1 MVDVRTYGGW
11 RRPVSYG
18 FLNLT
23 LTQSLGSLVGVGI
36 VFLLG
41 LNKGMLWACGGA
53 ILLVGW
59 GWVITTKDKHQVN
72 LIDRAEEK
80 IVFGLNKAKGNTVFR
95 GGALAPTKK
104 TSQRLVLPGI
114 LSDCKVSEYVDSW
127 NRSFALIEHASG
139 TGAVVMRLT
148 PAGSNLV
155 DQETVDNQVAYWGQW
170 LGDLSNESGIAGA
183 SITVETLPDLGG
195 RLYSEVTSRRAANCP
210 QVAGKVIEGVL
221 DESTGSN
228 QVRVWVT
235 LTFSLAALGGRK
247 NKEIAGREI
256 ASRLPGLTQG
266 LVAAGG
272 GATHLVTVNEL
283 ARLVRSAYDP
293 DSEELFDQA
302 LAAGQTINLD
312 WSQSGPVFAQAEF
325 SSYRHDGAV
334 SRVWTMTCPPRGAVQ
349 SAVLSRLLEPN
360 RDVQRKRVTILYQ
373 PMDAAKAPS
382 VVERDL
388 NHARANAA
396 GARPSARSISELAAA
411 SEVAS
416 EEASGAGLVD
426 FAMIITA
433 TTTPDHLEDTSVTV
447 NALSA
452 ASRLLIRPAYGAQDS
467 GFALGLPL
475 GLHPANASVKAM
487 P

>member
-114 LSDCKVSEYVDSW
+114 LSACKVSEYVDSW

-155 DQETVDNQVAYWGQW
+155 DQATVDNQVAYWGQW

-312 WSQSGPVFAQAEF
+312 WDQSGPVFAQADF

-396 GARPSARSISELAAA
+396 GARPSARSINELAAA

>member
-1 MVDVRTYGGW
+1 MDVRTYGGW

-23 LTQSLGSLVGVGI
+23 LGQSLWALTGVGI
-36 VFLLG
+36 VFILG
-41 LNKGMLWACGGA
+41 LNRGITWAAGGA
-53 ILLVGW
+53 ILLAAW

-114 LSDCKVSEYVDSW
+114 LSGCKVSEYVDSW
-127 NRSFALIEHASG
+127 NRSFALVEHPNNTA
-139 TGAVVMRLT
+139 AVVIRLT

-155 DQETVDNQVAYWGQW
+155 DQETVDIQVAYWGQW
-170 LGDLSNESGIAGA
+170 IGDLSNESGITGA
-183 SITVETLPDLGG
+183 SITIESLPDPGG
-195 RLYSEVTSRRAANCP
+195 RLNREVTSRRAANCP
-210 QVAGKVIEGVL
+210 QVAGEVIEGVL

>member
-1 MVDVRTYGGW
+1 MDVRTYGGW

-23 LTQSLGSLVGVGI
+23 LGQSLWALTGVGI
-36 VFLLG
+36 VFILG
-41 LNKGMLWACGGA
+41 LNRGITWAAGGA
-53 ILLVGW
+53 ILLAAW

-104 TSQRLVLPGI
+104 ASQRLVLPGI
-114 LSDCKVSEYVDSW
+114 LSGCKVSEYVDSW
-127 NRSFALIEHASG
+127 NRSFALVEHPNNTA
-139 TGAVVMRLT
+139 AVVIRLT

-155 DQETVDNQVAYWGQW
+155 DQETVDIQVAYWGQW
-170 LGDLSNESGIAGA
+170 IGDLANESGVTGA
-183 SITVETLPDLGG
+183 SITIESLPDLGG
-195 RLYSEVTSRRAANCP
+195 RLNREVTSRRAANCP
-210 QVAGKVIEGVL
+210 QVAGEVIEGVL

-312 WSQSGPVFAQAEF
+312 WDQSGPVFAQADF

-396 GARPSARSISELAAA
+396 GARPSARSINELAAA

>member
-1 MVDVRTYGGW
+1 VVDVRTYGGW

-235 LTFSLAALGGRK
+235 LTFNLAALGGRK

-312 WSQSGPVFAQAEF
+312 WSQSGPVFAQADF

-396 GARPSARSISELAAA
+396 GARPSARSINELAAA

>member
-1 MVDVRTYGGW
+1 MDVRTYGGW

-23 LTQSLGSLVGVGI
+23 LGQSLWALTGVGI
-36 VFLLG
+36 VFILG
-41 LNKGMLWACGGA
+41 LNRGITWAAGGA
-53 ILLVGW
+53 ILLAAW

-104 TSQRLVLPGI
+104 ASQRLVLPGI
-114 LSDCKVSEYVDSW
+114 LSGCKVSEYVDSW
-127 NRSFALIEHASG
+127 NRSFALVEHPNNTA
-139 TGAVVMRLT
+139 AVVIRLT

-155 DQETVDNQVAYWGQW
+155 DQETVDIQVAYWGQW
-170 LGDLSNESGIAGA
+170 IGDLSNESGITGA
-183 SITVETLPDLGG
+183 SITIESLPDPDG
-195 RLYSEVTSRRAANCP
+195 RLNREVTSRRAANCP
-210 QVAGKVIEGVL
+210 QVAGEVIEGVL

-235 LTFSLAALGGRK
+235 LTFNLAALGGRK

-312 WSQSGPVFAQAEF
+312 WPQSGPVFAQADF

-396 GARPSARSISELAAA
+396 GARPSARSINELAAA

-475 GLHPANASVKAM
+475 GLHPVNASVKAR

>member
-1 MVDVRTYGGW
+1 MDVRTYGGW

-114 LSDCKVSEYVDSW
+114 LSACKVSEYVDSW

-155 DQETVDNQVAYWGQW
+155 DQATVDNQVAYWGQW

-235 LTFSLAALGGRK
+235 ITFNLAALGGRK

-312 WSQSGPVFAQAEF
+312 WDQSGPVFAQADF

-396 GARPSARSISELAAA
+396 GARPSARSINELAAA

>member
-1 MVDVRTYGGW
+1 MDVRTYGGW

-235 LTFSLAALGGRK
+235 LTFNLAALGGRK

-312 WSQSGPVFAQAEF
+312 WSQSGPVFAQADF

-373 PMDAAKAPS
+373 PMDAAIAPS

-396 GARPSARSISELAAA
+396 GARPSARSINELAAA

>member
-1 MVDVRTYGGW
+1 MDVRTYGGW

-23 LTQSLGSLVGVGI
+23 LTQSLGALVGVGI
-36 VFLLG
+36 VFILG
-41 LNKGMLWACGGA
+41 LNRGITWAAGGA
-53 ILLVGW
+53 ILLAAW

-80 IVFGLNKAKGNTVFR
+80 IVFGINKAKGNTVFR

-114 LSDCKVSEYVDSW
+114 LSGCKVSEYVDSW
-127 NRSFALIEHASG
+127 NRSFALVEHPNNTA
-139 TGAVVMRLT
+139 AVVIRLT

-155 DQETVDNQVAYWGQW
+155 DQETVDIQVAYWGQW
-170 LGDLSNESGIAGA
+170 IGDLSNESGITGA
-183 SITVETLPDLGG
+183 SITIESLPDLGG
-195 RLYSEVTSRRAANCP
+195 RLNREVTSRRAANCP
-210 QVAGKVIEGVL
+210 QVAGEVIEGVL

-302 LAAGQTINLD
+302 LAAGQTINLE
-312 WSQSGPVFAQAEF
+312 WGQSGPVFAQADF

-396 GARPSARSISELAAA
+396 GARPSARSINELAAA

-475 GLHPANASVKAM
+475 GLHPVNASVKAM

>member
-1 MVDVRTYGGW
+1 MDVRTYGGW

-114 LSDCKVSEYVDSW
+114 LSACKVSEYVDSW

-155 DQETVDNQVAYWGQW
+155 DQATVDNQVAYWGQW

-235 LTFSLAALGGRK
+235 LTFNLAALGGRK

-312 WSQSGPVFAQAEF
+312 WDQSGPVFAQADF

-396 GARPSARSISELAAA
+396 GARPSARSINELAAA

-475 GLHPANASVKAM
+475 GLHPANASVKAR

>member
-1 MVDVRTYGGW
+1 MDVRTYGGW

-23 LTQSLGSLVGVGI
+23 LGQSLWALTGVGI
-36 VFLLG
+36 VFILG
-41 LNKGMLWACGGA
+41 LNRGITWAAGGA
-53 ILLVGW
+53 ILLAAW

-114 LSDCKVSEYVDSW
+114 LSGCKVSEYVDSW
-127 NRSFALIEHASG
+127 NRSFALVEHPNNTA
-139 TGAVVMRLT
+139 AVVIRLT

-155 DQETVDNQVAYWGQW
+155 DQETVDIQVAYWGQW
-170 LGDLSNESGIAGA
+170 IGDLSNESGITGA
-183 SITVETLPDLGG
+183 SITIESLPDLGG
-195 RLYSEVTSRRAANCP
+195 RLQREVTSRRADNCP
-210 QVAGKVIEGVL
+210 RVAGEVIEGVL

-312 WSQSGPVFAQAEF
+312 WDQSGPVFAQADF

>member
-1 MVDVRTYGGW
+1 MDVRTYGGW

-23 LTQSLGSLVGVGI
+23 LGQSLWALAGVGI
-36 VFLLG
+36 VFILG
-41 LNKGMLWACGGA
+41 LNRGITWAAGGA
-53 ILLVGW
+53 ILLAAW

-114 LSDCKVSEYVDSW
+114 LSGCKVSEYVDSW
-127 NRSFALIEHASG
+127 NRSFALVEHPNNTA
-139 TGAVVMRLT
+139 AVVIRLT
-148 PAGSNLV
+148 PSGSNLV
-155 DQETVDNQVAYWGQW
+155 DQETVDIQVAYWGQW
-170 LGDLSNESGIAGA
+170 LGDLSNESGIVGA
-183 SITVETLPDLGG
+183 LITIESLPDLGG
-195 RLYSEVTSRRAANCP
+195 RLHSEVTSRRAANCP
-210 QVAGKVIEGVL
+210 QVAGEVIEGVL

-235 LTFSLAALGGRK
+235 LTFNLAALGGRK
-247 NKEIAGREI
+247 NKDIAGREI

-302 LAAGQTINLD
+302 LAAGQTINLE
-312 WSQSGPVFAQAEF
+312 WGQSGPVFAQADF

-396 GARPSARSISELAAA
+396 GARPSARSINELAAA

>member
-1 MVDVRTYGGW
+1 MDVRTYGGW

-210 QVAGKVIEGVL
+210 QVAGEVIEGVL

-312 WSQSGPVFAQAEF
+312 WSQSGPVFAQADF

-396 GARPSARSISELAAA
+396 GARPSARSINELAAA

>member
-195 RLYSEVTSRRAANCP
+195 RLNREVTSRRAANCP

-235 LTFSLAALGGRK
+235 LTFNLAALGGRK

-266 LVAAGG
+266 LVAAGA

-312 WSQSGPVFAQAEF
+312 WSQSGPVFAQADF

-396 GARPSARSISELAAA
+396 GARPSARSINELAAA

>member
-1 MVDVRTYGGW
+1 VDVRTYGGW

-23 LTQSLGSLVGVGI
+23 LGQSLWALTGVGI
-36 VFLLG
+36 VFILG
-41 LNKGMLWACGGA
+41 LNRGITWAAGGA
-53 ILLVGW
+53 ILLAAW

-114 LSDCKVSEYVDSW
+114 LSGCKVSEYVDSW
-127 NRSFALIEHASG
+127 NRSFALVEHPNNTA
-139 TGAVVMRLT
+139 AVVIRLT

-155 DQETVDNQVAYWGQW
+155 DQETVDIQVAYWGQW
-170 LGDLSNESGIAGA
+170 IGDLSNESGITGA
-183 SITVETLPDLGG
+183 SITIESLPDLGG
-195 RLYSEVTSRRAANCP
+195 RLNREVTSRRAANCP
-210 QVAGKVIEGVL
+210 QVAGEVIEGVL

-302 LAAGQTINLD
+302 LAAGQTINLE
-312 WSQSGPVFAQAEF
+312 WGQSGPVFAQADF

-396 GARPSARSISELAAA
+396 GARPSARSINELAAA

-475 GLHPANASVKAM
+475 GLHPVNASVKAR

>member
-235 LTFSLAALGGRK
+235 LTFNLAALGGRK

-312 WSQSGPVFAQAEF
+312 WGQSGPVFAQADF

-396 GARPSARSISELAAA
+396 GARPSARSINELAAA

>member
-1 MVDVRTYGGW
+1 MDVRTYGGW

-41 LNKGMLWACGGA
+41 LSKGMLWACGGA

-195 RLYSEVTSRRAANCP
+195 RLYREVTSRRAVSCP

-235 LTFSLAALGGRK
+235 LTFNLAALGGRK
-247 NKEIAGREI
+247 NKDIAGREI

-312 WSQSGPVFAQAEF
+312 WSQSGPVFAQADF

-396 GARPSARSISELAAA
+396 GARPSARSINELAAA

>member
-1 MVDVRTYGGW
+1 MDVRTYGGW

-114 LSDCKVSEYVDSW
+114 LSGCKVSEYVDSW

-139 TGAVVMRLT
+139 TGAVTMRLT

-210 QVAGKVIEGVL
+210 QVAGEVIEGVL

-312 WSQSGPVFAQAEF
+312 WDQSGPVFAQADF

-396 GARPSARSISELAAA
+396 GARPSARSINELAAA

-475 GLHPANASVKAM
+475 GLHPANASVKAR

>member
-1 MVDVRTYGGW
+1 M
-11 RRPVSYG
+11 
-18 FLNLT
+18 
-23 LTQSLGSLVGVGI
+23 
-36 VFLLG
+36 
-41 LNKGMLWACGGA
+41 
-53 ILLVGW
+53 
-59 GWVITTKDKHQVN
+59 
-72 LIDRAEEK
+72 
-80 IVFGLNKAKGNTVFR
+80 
-95 GGALAPTKK
+95 
-104 TSQRLVLPGI
+104 
-114 LSDCKVSEYVDSW
+114 
-127 NRSFALIEHASG
+127 
-139 TGAVVMRLT
+139 
-148 PAGSNLV
+148 
-155 DQETVDNQVAYWGQW
+155 
-170 LGDLSNESGIAGA
+170 GDLSNESGIAGA

-235 LTFSLAALGGRK
+235 LTFNLAALGGRK

-312 WSQSGPVFAQAEF
+312 WSQSGPVFAQADF

-396 GARPSARSISELAAA
+396 GARPSARSINELAAA

>member
-1 MVDVRTYGGW
+1 M
-11 RRPVSYG
+11 
-18 FLNLT
+18 
-23 LTQSLGSLVGVGI
+23 GI
-36 VFLLG
+36 VFILG
-41 LNKGMLWACGGA
+41 LNRGITWAAGGA
-53 ILLVGW
+53 ILLAAW

-104 TSQRLVLPGI
+104 ASQRLVLPGI
-114 LSDCKVSEYVDSW
+114 LSGCKVSEYVDSW
-127 NRSFALIEHASG
+127 NRSFALVEHPNNTA
-139 TGAVVMRLT
+139 AVVIRLT

-155 DQETVDNQVAYWGQW
+155 DQETVDIQVAYWGQW
-170 LGDLSNESGIAGA
+170 IGDLANESGVTGA
-183 SITVETLPDLGG
+183 SITIESLPDLGG
-195 RLYSEVTSRRAANCP
+195 RLNREVTSRRAANCP
-210 QVAGKVIEGVL
+210 QVAGEVIEGVL

-312 WSQSGPVFAQAEF
+312 WDQSGPVFAQADF

-396 GARPSARSISELAAA
+396 GARPSARSINELAAA

>member
-1 MVDVRTYGGW
+1 MDVRTYGGW

-23 LTQSLGSLVGVGI
+23 LTQSLGALVGVGI
-36 VFLLG
+36 VFILG
-41 LNKGMLWACGGA
+41 LNRGITWAAGGA
-53 ILLVGW
+53 ILLAAW

-114 LSDCKVSEYVDSW
+114 LSGCKVSEYVDSW
-127 NRSFALIEHASG
+127 NRSFALVEHPNNTA
-139 TGAVVMRLT
+139 AVVIRLT
-148 PAGSNLV
+148 PSGSNLV
-155 DQETVDNQVAYWGQW
+155 DQETVDIQVAYWGQW
-170 LGDLSNESGIAGA
+170 IGDLSNESGITGA
-183 SITVETLPDLGG
+183 SITIESLPDLGG
-195 RLYSEVTSRRAANCP
+195 RLHSEVTSRRAANCP
-210 QVAGKVIEGVL
+210 QVAGEVIEGVL

-235 LTFSLAALGGRK
+235 LTFNLAALGGRK

-312 WSQSGPVFAQAEF
+312 WSQSGPVFAQADF

>member
-1 MVDVRTYGGW
+1 MDVRTYGGW

-41 LNKGMLWACGGA
+41 LSKGMLWACGGA

-235 LTFSLAALGGRK
+235 LTFNLAALGGRK

-312 WSQSGPVFAQAEF
+312 WSQSGPVFAQADF

-396 GARPSARSISELAAA
+396 GARPSARSINELAAA

>member
-1 MVDVRTYGGW
+1 MDVRTYGGW

-104 TSQRLVLPGI
+104 TSQRLVLPGV
-114 LSDCKVSEYVDSW
+114 LSGCKVSEYVDSW

-235 LTFSLAALGGRK
+235 LTFNLAALGGRK

-312 WSQSGPVFAQAEF
+312 WSQSGPVFAQADF

-396 GARPSARSISELAAA
+396 GARPSARSINELAAA

-447 NALSA
+447 QALAA

>member
-1 MVDVRTYGGW
+1 MDVRTYGGW

-23 LTQSLGSLVGVGI
+23 LTQSLGALVGVGI
-36 VFLLG
+36 VFILG
-41 LNKGMLWACGGA
+41 LNRGITWAAGGA
-53 ILLVGW
+53 ILLAAW

-114 LSDCKVSEYVDSW
+114 LSGCKVSEYVDSW
-127 NRSFALIEHASG
+127 NRSFALVEHPNNTA
-139 TGAVVMRLT
+139 AVVIRLT

-155 DQETVDNQVAYWGQW
+155 DQETVDIQVAYWGQW
-170 LGDLSNESGIAGA
+170 IGDLSNESGITGA
-183 SITVETLPDLGG
+183 SITIESLPDLGG
-195 RLYSEVTSRRAANCP
+195 RLNREVTSRRAANCP
-210 QVAGKVIEGVL
+210 QVAGEVIEGVL

-312 WSQSGPVFAQAEF
+312 WPQSGPVFAQADF

-396 GARPSARSISELAAA
+396 GARPSARSINELAAA

-475 GLHPANASVKAM
+475 GLHPVNASVKAM

>member
-1 MVDVRTYGGW
+1 MDVRTYGGW

-23 LTQSLGSLVGVGI
+23 LTQSLGALVGVGI
-36 VFLLG
+36 VFILG
-41 LNKGMLWACGGA
+41 LNRGITWAAGGA
-53 ILLVGW
+53 ILLAAW

-114 LSDCKVSEYVDSW
+114 LSGCKVSEYVDSW
-127 NRSFALIEHASG
+127 NRSFALVEHPNNTA
-139 TGAVVMRLT
+139 AVVIRLT

-155 DQETVDNQVAYWGQW
+155 DQETVDIQVAYWGQW
-170 LGDLSNESGIAGA
+170 IGDLSNESGITGA
-183 SITVETLPDLGG
+183 SITIESLPDLGG
-195 RLYSEVTSRRAANCP
+195 RLNREVTSRRAANCP
-210 QVAGKVIEGVL
+210 QVAGEVIEGVL

-312 WSQSGPVFAQAEF
+312 WSQSGPVFAQADF

-396 GARPSARSISELAAA
+396 GARPSARSINELAAA

>member
-1 MVDVRTYGGW
+1 MDVRTYGGW

-23 LTQSLGSLVGVGI
+23 LTQSLGALVGVGI
-36 VFLLG
+36 VFILG
-41 LNKGMLWACGGA
+41 LNRGITWAAGGA
-53 ILLVGW
+53 ILLAAW

-80 IVFGLNKAKGNTVFR
+80 IVFGLNKAKGNTIFR

-114 LSDCKVSEYVDSW
+114 LSGCKVSEYVDSW
-127 NRSFALIEHASG
+127 NRSFALVEHPNNTA
-139 TGAVVMRLT
+139 AVVIRLT

-155 DQETVDNQVAYWGQW
+155 DQETVDIQVAYWGQW
-170 LGDLSNESGIAGA
+170 IGDLSNESGITGA
-183 SITVETLPDLGG
+183 SITIESLPDLGG
-195 RLYSEVTSRRAANCP
+195 RLNREVTSRRAANCP
-210 QVAGKVIEGVL
+210 QVAGEVIEGVL

-235 LTFSLAALGGRK
+235 LTFNLAALGGRK

-312 WSQSGPVFAQAEF
+312 WSQSGPVFAQADF

-396 GARPSARSISELAAA
+396 GARPSARSINELAAA

-475 GLHPANASVKAM
+475 GLHPVNASVKAM

>member
-1 MVDVRTYGGW
+1 MSALRSLSSHYLTWVD
-11 RRPVSYG
+11 
-18 FLNLT
+18 
-23 LTQSLGSLVGVGI
+23 
-36 VFLLG
+36 
-41 LNKGMLWACGGA
+41 A
-53 ILLVGW
+53 
-59 GWVITTKDKHQVN
+59 
-72 LIDRAEEK
+72 
-80 IVFGLNKAKGNTVFR
+80 
-95 GGALAPTKK
+95 
-104 TSQRLVLPGI
+104 
-114 LSDCKVSEYVDSW
+114 
-127 NRSFALIEHASG
+127 
-139 TGAVVMRLT
+139 
-148 PAGSNLV
+148 
-155 DQETVDNQVAYWGQW
+155 
-170 LGDLSNESGIAGA
+170 
-183 SITVETLPDLGG
+183 
-195 RLYSEVTSRRAANCP
+195 YSEVTSRRAANCP
-210 QVAGKVIEGVL
+210 QVAGEVIEGVL

-235 LTFSLAALGGRK
+235 LTFNLAALGGRK
-247 NKEIAGREI
+247 NKDIAGREI

-302 LAAGQTINLD
+302 LAAGQTINLE
-312 WSQSGPVFAQAEF
+312 WGQSGPVFAQADF

-396 GARPSARSISELAAA
+396 GARPSARSINELAAA

-475 GLHPANASVKAM
+475 GLHPVNASVKAM

>member
-1 MVDVRTYGGW
+1 MDVRTYGGW

-114 LSDCKVSEYVDSW
+114 LSGCKVSEYVDSW

-139 TGAVVMRLT
+139 TGAVTMRLT

-210 QVAGKVIEGVL
+210 QVAGEVIEGVL

-235 LTFSLAALGGRK
+235 LTFNLAALGGRK
-247 NKEIAGREI
+247 NKDIAGREI

-312 WSQSGPVFAQAEF
+312 WSQSGPVFAQADF

-396 GARPSARSISELAAA
+396 GARPSARSINELAAA

>member
-235 LTFSLAALGGRK
+235 LTFNLAALGGRK

-312 WSQSGPVFAQAEF
+312 WSQSGPVFAQADF

-396 GARPSARSISELAAA
+396 GARPSARSINELAAA

-447 NALSA
+447 NALAA

>member
-1 MVDVRTYGGW
+1 VDVRTYGGW

-23 LTQSLGSLVGVGI
+23 LTQSLGALVGVGI
-36 VFLLG
+36 VFILG
-41 LNKGMLWACGGA
+41 LNRGITWAAGGA
-53 ILLVGW
+53 ILLAAW

-114 LSDCKVSEYVDSW
+114 LSGCKVSEYVDSW
-127 NRSFALIEHASG
+127 NRSFALVEHPNNTA
-139 TGAVVMRLT
+139 AVVIRLT

-155 DQETVDNQVAYWGQW
+155 DQETVDIQVAYWGQW
-170 LGDLSNESGIAGA
+170 IGDLSNESGITGA
-183 SITVETLPDLGG
+183 SITIESLPDLGG
-195 RLYSEVTSRRAANCP
+195 RLNREVTSRRGGRTP
-210 QVAGKVIEGVL
+210 PPRRGGVRRGL

-302 LAAGQTINLD
+302 LAAGQTINLE
-312 WSQSGPVFAQAEF
+312 WGQSGPVFAQADF

-396 GARPSARSISELAAA
+396 GARPSARSINELAAA

-475 GLHPANASVKAM
+475 GLHPVNASVKAM

>member
-1 MVDVRTYGGW
+1 MDVRTYGGW

-23 LTQSLGSLVGVGI
+23 LGQSLWALTGVGI
-36 VFLLG
+36 VFILG
-41 LNKGMLWACGGA
+41 LNRGITWAAGGA
-53 ILLVGW
+53 ILLAAW

-114 LSDCKVSEYVDSW
+114 LSGCKVSEYVDSW
-127 NRSFALIEHASG
+127 NRSFALVEHPNNTA
-139 TGAVVMRLT
+139 AVVIRLT

-155 DQETVDNQVAYWGQW
+155 DQETVDIQVAYWGQW
-170 LGDLSNESGIAGA
+170 IGDLSNESGITGA
-183 SITVETLPDLGG
+183 SITIESLPDLGG
-195 RLYSEVTSRRAANCP
+195 RLNREVTSRRAANCP
-210 QVAGKVIEGVL
+210 QVAGEVIEGVL

-312 WSQSGPVFAQAEF
+312 WDQSGPVFAQADF

-396 GARPSARSISELAAA
+396 GARPSARSINELAAA

>member
-1 MVDVRTYGGW
+1 MDVRTYGGW

-148 PAGSNLV
+148 PSGSNLV

-235 LTFSLAALGGRK
+235 LTFNLAALGGRK
-247 NKEIAGREI
+247 NKDIAGREI

-312 WSQSGPVFAQAEF
+312 WSQSGPVFAQADF

-396 GARPSARSISELAAA
+396 GARPSARSINELAAA

-475 GLHPANASVKAM
+475 GLHPANASVKAR

>member
-1 MVDVRTYGGW
+1 MDVRTYGGW

-195 RLYSEVTSRRAANCP
+195 RLYSEVTSRRADNCP
-210 QVAGKVIEGVL
+210 QVAGEVIEGVL

-235 LTFSLAALGGRK
+235 LTFNLAALGGRK

-312 WSQSGPVFAQAEF
+312 WSQSGPVFAQADF

-396 GARPSARSISELAAA
+396 GARPSARSINELAAA

>member
-1 MVDVRTYGGW
+1 MDVRTYGGW

-114 LSDCKVSEYVDSW
+114 LSGCKVSEYVDSW

-139 TGAVVMRLT
+139 TGAVTMRLT

-210 QVAGKVIEGVL
+210 QVAGEVIEGVL

-235 LTFSLAALGGRK
+235 LTFNLAALGGRK
-247 NKEIAGREI
+247 NKDIAGREI

-312 WSQSGPVFAQAEF
+312 WDQSGPVFAQADF

-396 GARPSARSISELAAA
+396 GARPSARSINELAAA

-475 GLHPANASVKAM
+475 GLHPANASVKAR

>member
-1 MVDVRTYGGW
+1 MDVRTYGGW

-23 LTQSLGSLVGVGI
+23 LTQSLGALVGVGI
-36 VFLLG
+36 VFILG
-41 LNKGMLWACGGA
+41 LNRGITWAAGGA
-53 ILLVGW
+53 ILLAAW

-114 LSDCKVSEYVDSW
+114 LSGCKVSEYVDSW
-127 NRSFALIEHASG
+127 NRSFALVEHPNNTA
-139 TGAVVMRLT
+139 AVVIRLT

-155 DQETVDNQVAYWGQW
+155 DQETVDIQVAYWGQW
-170 LGDLSNESGIAGA
+170 IGDLSNESGITGA
-183 SITVETLPDLGG
+183 SITIESLPDPGG
-195 RLYSEVTSRRAANCP
+195 RLNREVTSRRAANCP
-210 QVAGKVIEGVL
+210 QVAGEVIEGVL

-235 LTFSLAALGGRK
+235 LTFNLAALGGRK

-312 WSQSGPVFAQAEF
+312 WDQSGPVFAQAEF

>member
-1 MVDVRTYGGW
+1 MDVRTYGGW

-23 LTQSLGSLVGVGI
+23 LTQSLGALVGVGI
-36 VFLLG
+36 VFILG
-41 LNKGMLWACGGA
+41 LNRGITWAAGGA
-53 ILLVGW
+53 ILLAAW

-114 LSDCKVSEYVDSW
+114 LSGCKVSEYVDSW
-127 NRSFALIEHASG
+127 NRSFALVEHPNNTA
-139 TGAVVMRLT
+139 AVVIRLT

-155 DQETVDNQVAYWGQW
+155 DQETVDIQVAYWGQW
-170 LGDLSNESGIAGA
+170 IGDLSNESGITGA
-183 SITVETLPDLGG
+183 SITIELLPDLGG
-195 RLYSEVTSRRAANCP
+195 RLNREVTSRRAANCP
-210 QVAGKVIEGVL
+210 QVAGEVIEGVL

-302 LAAGQTINLD
+302 LAAGQTINLE
-312 WSQSGPVFAQAEF
+312 WGQSGPVFAQADF

-396 GARPSARSISELAAA
+396 GARPSARSINELAAA

-475 GLHPANASVKAM
+475 GLHPVNASVKAM

>member
-1 MVDVRTYGGW
+1 MDVRTYGGW

-235 LTFSLAALGGRK
+235 LTFNLAALGGRK

-312 WSQSGPVFAQAEF
+312 WSQSGPVFAQADF

-396 GARPSARSISELAAA
+396 GARPSARSINELAAA

-433 TTTPDHLEDTSVTV
+433 TTTPEHLEDTSVTV

>member
-1 MVDVRTYGGW
+1 M
-11 RRPVSYG
+11 
-18 FLNLT
+18 
-23 LTQSLGSLVGVGI
+23 
-36 VFLLG
+36 
-41 LNKGMLWACGGA
+41 GGA

-235 LTFSLAALGGRK
+235 LTFNLAALGGRK

-312 WSQSGPVFAQAEF
+312 WSQSGPVFAQADF

-334 SRVWTMTCPPRGAVQ
+334 SRV
-349 SAVLSRLLEPN
+349 
-360 RDVQRKRVTILYQ
+360 
-373 PMDAAKAPS
+373 
-382 VVERDL
+382 
-388 NHARANAA
+388 
-396 GARPSARSISELAAA
+396 
-411 SEVAS
+411 
-416 EEASGAGLVD
+416 GL
-426 FAMIITA
+426 
-433 TTTPDHLEDTSVTV
+433 
-447 NALSA
+447 
-452 ASRLLIRPAYGAQDS
+452 
-467 GFALGLPL
+467 
-475 GLHPANASVKAM
+475 
-487 P
+487 

>member
-1 MVDVRTYGGW
+1 MDVRTYGGW

-23 LTQSLGSLVGVGI
+23 LTQSLGALVGVGI
-36 VFLLG
+36 VFILG
-41 LNKGMLWACGGA
+41 LNRGITWAAGGA
-53 ILLVGW
+53 ILLAAW

-114 LSDCKVSEYVDSW
+114 LSGCKVSEYVDSW
-127 NRSFALIEHASG
+127 NRSFALVEHPNNTA
-139 TGAVVMRLT
+139 AVVIRLT

-155 DQETVDNQVAYWGQW
+155 DQETVDIQVAYWGQW
-170 LGDLSNESGIAGA
+170 IGDLSNESGITGA
-183 SITVETLPDLGG
+183 SITIESLPDLGG
-195 RLYSEVTSRRAANCP
+195 RLNREVTSRRAANCP
-210 QVAGKVIEGVL
+210 QVAGEVIEGVL

-312 WSQSGPVFAQAEF
+312 WPQSGPVFAQADF

-396 GARPSARSISELAAA
+396 GARPSARSINELAAA

-475 GLHPANASVKAM
+475 GLHPVNASVKAR

>member
-114 LSDCKVSEYVDSW
+114 LSACKVSEYVDSW

-155 DQETVDNQVAYWGQW
+155 DQATVDNQVAYWGQW

-235 LTFSLAALGGRK
+235 LTFNLAALGGRK

-312 WSQSGPVFAQAEF
+312 WDQSGPVFAQADF

-396 GARPSARSISELAAA
+396 GARPSARSINELAAA

-475 GLHPANASVKAM
+475 GLHPVNASVKAR

>member
-1 MVDVRTYGGW
+1 MDVRTYGGW

-23 LTQSLGSLVGVGI
+23 LGQSLWALTGVGI
-36 VFLLG
+36 VFILG
-41 LNKGMLWACGGA
+41 LNRGITWAAGGA
-53 ILLVGW
+53 ILLAAW

-114 LSDCKVSEYVDSW
+114 LSGCKVSEYVDSW
-127 NRSFALIEHASG
+127 NRSFALVEHPNNTA
-139 TGAVVMRLT
+139 AVVIRLT

-155 DQETVDNQVAYWGQW
+155 DQETVDIQVAYWGQW
-170 LGDLSNESGIAGA
+170 IGDLSNESGITGA
-183 SITVETLPDLGG
+183 SITIESLPDLGG
-195 RLYSEVTSRRAANCP
+195 RLNREVTSRRAANCP
-210 QVAGKVIEGVL
+210 QVAGEVIEGVL

-302 LAAGQTINLD
+302 LAAGQTINLE
-312 WSQSGPVFAQAEF
+312 WGQSGPVFAQADF

-396 GARPSARSISELAAA
+396 GARPSARSINELAAA

-475 GLHPANASVKAM
+475 GLHPVNASVKAR